1 MSDTKLTPREK
12 EICRRVRDRRGKATP
27 PLSQE
32 DVAEALGLTKSG
44 YGHYERC
51 KQRFTVEQLFQLSQ
65 LFHVPVE
72 ELLGL
77 PLPGEMSE
85 DERQLLDDFRRM
97 QSPTL
102 RENAL
107 LLVRS
112 QADMDAKLREGT

>member
-1 MSDTKLTPREK
+1 MSDAKLTARER

-65 LFHVPVE
+65 LLHVPVE

-77 PLPGEMSE
+77 PLPGGMSE
-85 DERQLLDDFRRM
+85 DERRLLDDLRRI
-97 QSPTL
+97 QSPAL
-102 RENAL
+102 REHAL
-107 LLVRS
+107 LLVS
-112 QADMDAKLREGT
+112 LQADMVAKLREET

>member
-1 MSDTKLTPREK
+1 MSDTKLMPREK
-12 EICRRVRDRRGKATP
+12 ETCRRVRDRRRKATP
-27 PLSQE
+27 SLSQE

-65 LFHVPVE
+65 LLHVPVE

-85 DERQLLDDFRRM
+85 DERRLLDDLPYPVPNFARAR
-97 QSPTL
+97 TTAG
-102 RENAL
+102 EFA
-107 LLVRS
+107 
-112 QADMDAKLREGT
+112 G

>member
-1 MSDTKLTPREK
+1 MSDTKLTAREK
-12 EICRRVRDRRGKATP
+12 ETCRRVRERRGKATP

-32 DVAEALGLTKSG
+32 GVAEALGLAKSG

-65 LFHVPVE
+65 LLHVPVE

-85 DERQLLDDFRRM
+85 DERRLLDDLRRI
-97 QSPTL
+97 QSPAL
-102 RENAL
+102 REHAL
-107 LLVRS
+107 LLVS
-112 QADMDAKLREGT
+112 LQADMVAKLREET